1 MEADVGCPDA
11 EESVFESPLDGP
23 SGPELVSAESTP
35 LVGLVSGPEVVASEV
50 VLSVPDVSIAVEV
63 ASASAS
69 VDSG

>member
-1 MEADVGCPDA
+1 MEADV
-11 EESVFESPLDGP
+11 EESALQSSLDGP

-63 ASASAS
+63 ASASVS